1 MTFAVRAAACSAAA
15 GSILVMWNV
24 VGLAQESRTV
34 WDGVFTQE
42 QAVLGE
48 RLYRDQCATCHG
60 SELSGNTG
68 PGLRGS
74 QFARNWN
81 NTSLDVLFD
90 RIRDTMPED
99 NPGSLSRNQTARLL
113 SFILLRGRF
122 PEGATELPVESGA
135 LGMIRFL
142 VEGPS

>member
-1 MTFAVRAAACSAAA
+1 MTFGVRVAACSTAA
-15 GSILVMWNV
+15 GLILVTWSV
-24 VGLAQESRTV
+24 VGRAQECRTV
-34 WDGVFTQE
+34 WDGVFTPE
-42 QAVLGE
+42 QAALGE
-48 RLYRDQCATCHG
+48 RLYRDQCSACHG
-60 SELSGNTG
+60 SELTGNTG

-81 NTSLDVLFD
+81 ETSLDVLFD
-90 RIRDTMPED
+90 VIRDTMPED

-122 PEGATELPVESGA
+122 PEGATELPVESEA
-135 LGMIRFL
+135 LGSIRFL

>member
-1 MTFAVRAAACSAAA
+1 MTFAFRVGAFGAVA
-15 GSILVMWNV
+15 GSILIMVSWV
-24 VGLAQESRTV
+24 SLAQESRTV

-42 QAVLGE
+42 QAVIGE
-48 RLYRDQCATCHG
+48 WLYSEQCSTCHG
-60 SELSGNTG
+60 NELSGNTG

-74 QFARNWN
+74 QFAKNWN

-99 NPGSLSRNQTARLL
+99 NPGSLSRNQTAQLL

-122 PEGATELPVESGA
+122 PEGATELPVESEA
-135 LGMIRFL
+135 LGLIRFL